1 MKNAES
7 GQLNARTGIIEDR
20 LSSLGIV
27 LHPIGRAGNYLPW
40 VKTGNLVFLSGQG
53 AVSRKGIE
61 YRGKVGDTVSIEE
74 AIASARQAAINILA
88 HLRVACDGN
97 LDRVKQVVKLMGLIN
112 CVPTFTRL
120 PEVLDGASNLLI
132 EVFGEKGQHARYV
145 AGVNSLP
152 FDLSVTCEAVV
163 EIE

>member
-1 MKNAES
+1 MKSAEFE
-7 GQLNARTGIIEDR
+7 QLNARTRIIDDR

-27 LHPIGRAGNYLPW
+27 LEPIGRAGNYLPW

-97 LDRVKQVVKLMGLIN
+97 LDRVKQVVKLTGLIN

-120 PEVLDGASNLLI
+120 PEVLDGASNLLV
-132 EVFGEKGQHARYV
+132 EVFGEKGQHTRYV